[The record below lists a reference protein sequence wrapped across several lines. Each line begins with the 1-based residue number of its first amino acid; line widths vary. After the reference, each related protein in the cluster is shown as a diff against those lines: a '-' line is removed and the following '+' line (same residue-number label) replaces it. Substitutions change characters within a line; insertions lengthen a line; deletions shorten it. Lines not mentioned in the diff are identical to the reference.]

1 MCIAFLF
8 SIKFLEI
15 FEISQKLK
23 SFSSFHARGNI
34 FPFRCYVSF
43 DFSTNSIWEKWRL
56 TIHLPTNLKCFSKH
70 FFLLSARRYDIHAFE
85 SRSPIFT
92 NSYSRRCET
101 HHLGRF
107 FSKIDEFVL
116 FFRKRQPS
124 KNMEERSVKI
134 KLSFLTPL
142 CGHTHTFLRIPLSK
156 NLENSHGS
164 ALLWFRSP
172 LLKPEKIPP
181 PSLTPSI
188 SPFPRDSFGE
198 KNKKK
203 ERREREQAVVVISS
217 CSTGKPLHS
226 NEDPIVK
233 NDRLFVPPSLS
244 LFCIDF
250 VPSRGT

>member
-23 SFSSFHARGNI
+23 SFSSPRARKYI
-34 FPFRCYVSF
+34 SFSMLRFFRFFDQLYLREMTINDSF
-43 DFSTNSIWEKWRL
+43 THEFEMFFETFFSIKCTPLRHSRFRIKIPDFYQ
-56 TIHLPTNLKCFSKH
+56 
-70 FFLLSARRYDIHAFE
+70 FLF
-85 SRSPIFT
+85 
-92 NSYSRRCET
+92 CET

-107 FSKIDEFVL
+107 FSKINEFVL

-164 ALLWFRSP
+164 ALL
-172 LLKPEKIPP
+172 
-181 PSLTPSI
+181 
-188 SPFPRDSFGE
+188 
-198 KNKKK
+198 
-203 ERREREQAVVVISS
+203 
-217 CSTGKPLHS
+217 
-226 NEDPIVK
+226 
-233 NDRLFVPPSLS
+233 
-244 LFCIDF
+244 
-250 VPSRGT
+250 

>member
-1 MCIAFLF
+1 MFFETFFSIKCTPLRHSRFRIKIPDFYQFLF
-8 SIKFLEI
+8 SSLRNTPPWKI
-15 FEISQKLK
+15 FYRVRST
-23 SFSSFHARGNI
+23 SSF
-34 FPFRCYVSF
+34 
-43 DFSTNSIWEKWRL
+43 
-56 TIHLPTNLKCFSKH
+56 
-70 FFLLSARRYDIHAFE
+70 LL
-85 SRSPIFT
+85 
-92 NSYSRRCET
+92 
-101 HHLGRF
+101 
-107 FSKIDEFVL
+107 
-116 FFRKRQPS
+116 FRKRQPS

-181 PSLTPSI
+181 PSLAPSI

-244 LFCIDF
+244 LFCIGF

>member
-1 MCIAFLF
+1 MLC
-8 SIKFLEI
+8 
-15 FEISQKLK
+15 
-23 SFSSFHARGNI
+23 
-34 FPFRCYVSF
+34 
-43 DFSTNSIWEKWRL
+43 
-56 TIHLPTNLKCFSKH
+56 
-70 FFLLSARRYDIHAFE
+70 RYDIHAFE

-101 HHLGRF
+101 HHFEDFLP
-107 FSKIDEFVL
+107 SKIDEFVL
-116 FFRKRQPS
+116 LFRKRQPS

-181 PSLTPSI
+181 PSLAPSI

-203 ERREREQAVVVISS
+203 ERREREN
-217 CSTGKPLHS
+217 KPLLLYQAAPLKS
-226 NEDPIVK
+226 
-233 NDRLFVPPSLS
+233 PSTRTRIRSWRTIGFSCLLLS
-244 LFCIDF
+244 
-250 VPSRGT
+250 PSSALASFLLAARKF